1 MNPFSPTL
9 MVMMSV
15 IATGSKLEHG
25 AQTDFISALYICIS
39 EPSEW
44 LDVFQAGRPR
54 RVLGKLFT
62 ESQGAR
68 RL

>member
-9 MVMMSV
+9 TVMMS
-15 IATGSKLEHG
+15 ITATESKLEHG
-25 AQTDFISALYICIS
+25 AKTDFISTLYVCIS
-39 EPSEW
+39 EPFEW
-44 LDVFQAGRPR
+44 LDVFQARRPH
-54 RVLGKLFT
+54 RVLGKLFA

>member
-1 MNPFSPTL
+1 MNPFSPVC
-9 MVMMSV
+9 MAMMS
-15 IATGSKLEHG
+15 ITATESKLEHG
-25 AQTDFISALYICIS
+25 AKTDFISTLYMCIS
-39 EPSEW
+39 EPFEW
-44 LDVFQAGRPR
+44 LDVFQAGRPH